1 MNFYNLDQQDWSVLE
16 SERLQGWFEMDTG
29 LFGMRS
35 PGELVEVDHG
45 ESGFLPRPLPPEVV
59 LTSEQHELIAES
71 RELLG
76 EIRGLTAP
84 GLLPNPG
91 ILLRPLQ
98 RQEALRSSSLEGT
111 YASDEELLLYEL
123 EPVAADDAS
132 KAAAQWAE
140 VFNNDLAL
148 QMAEEMQGQGELT
161 LWSVRRLHQILLAGV
176 RGQEKKPGAFR
187 VDQVY
192 IGKDHRFIPPPGYL
206 VGQCMEALEAYWQT
220 ADKDYPALV
229 RAFYVHYQFEA
240 IHPFLDG
247 NGRIGRVL
255 LSVMIAQWHGMDRS
269 WVFLSE
275 YFEKHR
281 DEYVDGLFRVS
292 TAGDWDG
299 WVTFCL
305 RAMVSQGQE
314 TIARCRAML
323 ALRQEWREK
332 VQEIDLK
339 SRAFRLVDRLFSLPV
354 IDVAS
359 AEKALGVKTYQTA
372 LADLERF
379 ESLGLIE
386 RIEGRYPLTFIA
398 QGVRRI
404 AHGPY

>member
-1 MNFYNLDQQDWSVLE
+1 
-16 SERLQGWFEMDTG
+16 MDTG
-29 LFGMRS
+29 LFGKRS
-35 PGELVEVDHG
+35 PGELVEIDHG
-45 ESGFLPRPLPPEVV
+45 EHGFLPRPLPPEFV
-59 LTSEQHELIAES
+59 LTSEQHELVAAS

-123 EPVAADDAS
+123 EPVVADDAS
-132 KAAAQWAE
+132 KASAQWAE

-148 QMAEEMQGQGELT
+148 QVAEKMRSQGELT
-161 LWSVRRLHQILLAGV
+161 LWGVRRLHEILLGGV
-176 RGQEKKPGAFR
+176 RGQDKQPGEFR
-187 VDQVY
+187 KSQVF
-192 IGKDHRFIPPPGYL
+192 IGSDHRFVPPPGYL
-206 VGQCMEALEAYWQT
+206 VDESMEALEAYWRSF
-220 ADKDYPALV
+220 DKEYPALV
-229 RAFYVHYQFEA
+229 RAFLVHYQFET

-255 LSVMIAQWHGMDRS
+255 LSVMIAHWHGMDRS

-275 YFEKHR
+275 YFEKHKN
-281 DEYVDGLFRVS
+281 EYVDGLFRVS
-292 TAGDWDG
+292 TEGDWDG

-305 RAMVSQGQE
+305 HAMVAQGEE

-323 ALRQEWREK
+323 ALRQEWRER
-332 VQEIDLK
+332 VQAADLK
-339 SRAFRLVDRLFSLPV
+339 SRAFRLIDRLFSLPV

-359 AEKALGVKTYQTA
+359 AEEALGVKTYQTA

-379 ESLGLIE
+379 EALGLIE
-386 RIEGRYPLTFIA
+386 RIEGRYPLTFMA
-398 QGVRRI
+398 HGVRRI
-404 AHGPY
+404 AHGPR